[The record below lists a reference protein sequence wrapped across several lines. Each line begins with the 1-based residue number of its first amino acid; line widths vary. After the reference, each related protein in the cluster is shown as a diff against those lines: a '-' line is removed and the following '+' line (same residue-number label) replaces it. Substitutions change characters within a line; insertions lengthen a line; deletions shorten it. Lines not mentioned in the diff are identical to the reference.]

1 MLNKTVVTQQLIDKL
16 ETSIRPSV
24 EQALKEWWVNIRD
37 SGGMRLSEA
46 GYIVF
51 NILEIQRWEYDLHE
65 YKPLKPRL
73 YLTLDQKLTCPYYIH
88 DRKNAQL
95 ILFGSQEAMMLSL
108 YGNLDQYIKMLL
120 RQ

>member
-1 MLNKTVVTQQLIDKL
+1 MLNKTVVTQQLITKL
-16 ETSIRPSV
+16 GSSICLSV

-51 NILEIQRWEYDLHE
+51 NTLEIQRWEYDLQEH
-65 YKPLKPRL
+65 KPLTPRL
-73 YLTLDQKLTCPYYIH
+73 YLALDQKLTCPYYIH
-88 DRKNAQL
+88 DRKSARL

-108 YGNLDQYIKMLL
+108 YGDLDQYIKMLL